1 MALGLF
7 FDNSSNKDDI
17 ASENLVPSF
26 NDMLD
31 KISYIEF
38 ANNQG
43 SSIIENIDNQWVI
56 TSFNDFPANTE
67 LLSRFFVQ
75 LREAEII
82 DYKTNREDLHY
93 KLGLDQ

>member
-43 SSIIENIDNQWVI
+43 SSIIENIDKEN
-56 TSFNDFPANTE
+56 N
-67 LLSRFFVQ
+67 L
-75 LREAEII
+75 
-82 DYKTNREDLHY
+82 
-93 KLGLDQ
+93 